1 MCVCLRARLFNVN
14 EDPFLHHHHQPPK
27 KRIFIFSLCGSKK
40 STHPSVSGMGIKIFF
55 LVDSIQVPNNHT
67 SLPKFSL
74 FPQKKKTNERPTNK
88 YILMLL
94 QTSTTTGKLD
104 ASSSSPSPSSRGS
117 SRTNLAPHRPHG
129 RSTRR
134 AAVRANPF
142 WGTNF
147 TREEDRRKNNRHPRA
162 PSSLCL
168 SRNKKLNSLRT
179 FRVKSEANDD
189 GEFCTERRFPCAR
202 ALFCFLQLGLKGE
215 EEPIDTF
222 ALYFIQSGKTREF
235 FTERVSLTL
244 SFSLSLFLRA
254 RQPPRRFSLSVPFY
268 YGLSF

>member
-1 MCVCLRARLFNVN
+1 
-14 EDPFLHHHHQPPK
+14 
-27 KRIFIFSLCGSKK
+27 
-40 STHPSVSGMGIKIFF
+40 
-55 LVDSIQVPNNHT
+55 
-67 SLPKFSL
+67 
-74 FPQKKKTNERPTNK
+74 
-88 YILMLL
+88 MLL

-142 WGTNF
+142 GGTNF

-189 GEFCTERRFPCAR
+189 GEFCTERVSRRFSCAR

-254 RQPPRRFSLSVPFY
+254 RQSPRRFSLSFPFY

>member
-1 MCVCLRARLFNVN
+1 
-14 EDPFLHHHHQPPK
+14 
-27 KRIFIFSLCGSKK
+27 
-40 STHPSVSGMGIKIFF
+40 MGR
-55 LVDSIQVPNNHT
+55 
-67 SLPKFSL
+67 
-74 FPQKKKTNERPTNK
+74 KKKLVNERPTNK

-142 WGTNF
+142 GGTNF

-189 GEFCTERRFPCAR
+189 
-202 ALFCFLQLGLKGE
+202 
-215 EEPIDTF
+215 
-222 ALYFIQSGKTREF
+222 
-235 FTERVSLTL
+235 ERVSLTL

-254 RQPPRRFSLSVPFY
+254 RQSPRRFSLSFPFY
-268 YGLSF
+268 YGLS

>member
-1 MCVCLRARLFNVN
+1 MRDRPQKKKKELCVWL
-14 EDPFLHHHHQPPK
+14 
-27 KRIFIFSLCGSKK
+27 KK
-40 STHPSVSGMGIKIFF
+40 STHHPSVVSILQFF
-55 LVDSIQVPNNHT
+55 NSSKMVVDGDQ
-67 SLPKFSL
+67 KFFFWTPSKCQTITPLFQNSL
-74 FPQKKKTNERPTNK
+74 FFRRKKKLVNERPTNK

-189 GEFCTERRFPCAR
+189 GEFCTERVSRRFSCAR

-254 RQPPRRFSLSVPFY
+254 RQSPRRFSLSFPFY

>member
-1 MCVCLRARLFNVN
+1 
-14 EDPFLHHHHQPPK
+14 
-27 KRIFIFSLCGSKK
+27 
-40 STHPSVSGMGIKIFF
+40 MGR
-55 LVDSIQVPNNHT
+55 DR
-67 SLPKFSL
+67 
-74 FPQKKKTNERPTNK
+74 PQKKKKELCVWLKKKHPPPICCVSSSILQFFEDGGGWGSKIFFWDSIQMPNTHTPLFQNSLFFRRKKKLVNERPTNK

-142 WGTNF
+142 GGTNF

-189 GEFCTERRFPCAR
+189 GEFCTERVSRRFSCAR

-254 RQPPRRFSLSVPFY
+254 RQSPRRFSLSFPFY

>member
-1 MCVCLRARLFNVN
+1 MRVAQKKAPTHLCLFFNSSI
-14 EDPFLHHHHQPPK
+14 L
-27 KRIFIFSLCGSKK
+27 RRWWW
-40 STHPSVSGMGIKIFF
+40 MGIKIFF
-55 LVDSIQVPNNHT
+55 FWTPSKCQTITPLFQN
-67 SLPKFSL
+67 SL
-74 FPQKKKTNERPTNK
+74 FFRRKKKLVNERPTNK

-189 GEFCTERRFPCAR
+189 GEFCTERVSRRFSCAR

-254 RQPPRRFSLSVPFY
+254 RQSPRRFSLSVPFY

>member
-1 MCVCLRARLFNVN
+1 MGRDRPQKKKKELCVWLKKKHPPPICCVSSSILQFF
-14 EDPFLHHHHQPPK
+14 EDGGGW
-27 KRIFIFSLCGSKK
+27 GS
-40 STHPSVSGMGIKIFF
+40 KIFF
-55 LVDSIQVPNNHT
+55 LDSIQMPNTHT
-67 SLPKFSL
+67 PLFQNSL
-74 FPQKKKTNERPTNK
+74 FFRRKKKLVNERPTNK

-189 GEFCTERRFPCAR
+189 GEFCTERVSRRFSCAR
-202 ALFCFLQLGLKGE
+202 ALFCFLQLGQEKKNLLTHLRFILSNRGKRE
-215 EEPIDTF
+215 NFLQNESLLLSHSRSRSFF
-222 ALYFIQSGKTREF
+222 A
-235 FTERVSLTL
+235 RVNHLDA
-244 SFSLSLFLRA
+244 SLFL
-254 RQPPRRFSLSVPFY
+254 FPFITD
-268 YGLSF
+268 